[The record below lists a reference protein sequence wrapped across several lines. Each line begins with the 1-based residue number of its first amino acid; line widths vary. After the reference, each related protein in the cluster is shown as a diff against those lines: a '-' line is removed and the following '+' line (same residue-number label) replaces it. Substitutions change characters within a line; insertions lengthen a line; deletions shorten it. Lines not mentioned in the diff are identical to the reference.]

1 MLSRYLSKK
10 LCLALSCVPLLL
22 VGCQSTAPLGSV
34 SFRTQATASPPREA
48 LFNQPAAA
56 PFIFKSRQGLL
67 LAYRGLQADSRQVYV
82 RRSRDGQ
89 SWDSPV
95 QVSHNNLSVSHPQ
108 IVEEAS
114 GKLKLFYHSNQS
126 EAWQLYV
133 SESSDAQ
140 TWTPPRKVDL
150 PESQISDS
158 SLFYSNK
165 EYLLCYQAFGGGL
178 FLTRSSDG
186 LRWGQPTQISESGEA
201 PSLVRTTQGNY
212 ALAYEGPTDTG
223 WTIYLSS
230 SSDLKKWSAP
240 QALGQDQGPTQESGS
255 RSRWGR
261 LVSGSKSTTLVFS
274 SQTESGAWE
283 LYKRS
288 SNDLQA
294 WSAPKQLTQNGL
306 RNVNPQLAPA
316 SSSSAYLAWELSQP
330 ESPAVSHLTVQQLQ
344 F

>member
-1 MLSRYLSKK
+1 MLSRCLSKK
-10 LCLALSCVPLLL
+10 LCLALLCVPLSLL
-22 VGCQSTAPLGSV
+22 GCQTATPLGTA

-56 PFIFKSRQGLL
+56 PFIVKSRQGLL
-67 LAYRGLQADSRQVYV
+67 LAYRGLQADSRQIYV
-82 RRSRDGQ
+82 RRSRDGK

-95 QVSHNNLSVSHPQ
+95 QVSHNSLSVSHPQ

-133 SESSDAQ
+133 SESNDGQS
-140 TWTPPRKVDL
+140 WTPPRKVSL
-150 PESQISDS
+150 PEAQISDS
-158 SLFYSNK
+158 SLLYSQK

-186 LRWGQPTQISESGEA
+186 LRWSPPSLVSESGEA
-201 PSLVRTTQGNY
+201 PSLVRTAQGRY
-212 ALAYEGPTDTG
+212 ALAYEGPTESG
-223 WTIYLSS
+223 WTVYLTS
-230 SSDLKKWSAP
+230 SSDLKQWSPP
-240 QALGQDQGPTQESGS
+240 QALGHDQGENS

-261 LVSGSKSTTLVFS
+261 LVSGSKGTALVFS
-274 SQTESGAWE
+274 SQSENGAWE

-288 SNDLQA
+288 SSDLNN
-294 WSAPKQLTQNGL
+294 WSAPQQLTQNGL
-306 RNVNPQLAPA
+306 RNVNPQLAQA